1 MKKNIEM
8 MKMAVKIFWQDE
20 CPHCPKAK
28 EIGEKLEKKGIK
40 VEYFDIKSI
49 DGLAEA
55 AYFSV
60 MSTPSLIITDDNNRE
75 IFGWRGQTPDIK
87 DLEEHL

>member
-1 MKKNIEM
+1 
-8 MKMAVKIFWQDE
+8 MAVKIFWQNE
-20 CPHCPKAK
+20 CPHCPKTK
-28 EIGEKLEKKGIK
+28 ELGEKLEKNGVK

-49 DGLAEA
+49 DGLTEA

-60 MSTPSLIITDDNNRE
+60 MSTPSLIITDEKNNE

-87 DLEEHL
+87 DIEAHL